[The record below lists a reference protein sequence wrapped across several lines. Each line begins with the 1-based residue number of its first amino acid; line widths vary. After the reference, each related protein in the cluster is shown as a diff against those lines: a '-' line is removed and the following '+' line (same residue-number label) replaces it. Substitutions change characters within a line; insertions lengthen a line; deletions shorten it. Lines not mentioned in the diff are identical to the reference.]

1 MFEFLLVFSVM
12 AISFG
17 AIAVGVII
25 KNKPI
30 TGSCGGLAN
39 LENGASCQICGR
51 TSSEVCDT

>member
-12 AISFG
+12 VISFG
-17 AIAVGVII
+17 AIAVGVIT

-39 LENGASCQICGR
+39 LEKGASCQICGR
-51 TSSEVCDT
+51 TSSDVCDT